1 MKKSLIVILALVLVA
16 CVALVACT
24 GTANDDTTTTETTTV
39 TTVETT
45 LGTEDT
51 TDGTDNTTEE
61 NLEGIN
67 TADSVAK
74 TLVANFKTIVT
85 EGTDLTAQ
93 SIGDALAQSDVIAA
107 ASMAAVAVEEGYLSG
122 FENAEIKGFK
132 EGVMVAP
139 MIGSIPFVAYVFE
152 LSEGTDA
159 AEFTKTLEDN
169 ANLRWNICVTADEM
183 ASTTEGNFVFFVM
196 APTSFEG

>member
-16 CVALVACT
+16 LVALVACT
-24 GTANDDTTTTETTTV
+24 GNTADETTTAETTTEM
-39 TTVETT
+39 TVETT
-45 LGTEDT
+45 VDTEDT
-51 TDGTDNTTEE
+51 TAADSEADTA
-61 NLEGIN
+61 
-67 TADSVAK
+67 ADSVAK
-74 TLVANFKTIVT
+74 TLVANFKTIVS

-93 SIGDALAQSDVIAA
+93 SIGDSLTQCEVISA

-122 FENAEIKGFK
+122 FENTEIKGFK

-152 LSEGTDA
+152 LSEGVDA
-159 AEFTKTLEDN
+159 AEFTKTLEDS

-183 ASTTEGNFVFFVM
+183 ASTSEGNFVFFVM